1 MVKVLKQN
9 KGLFHAELQLTDVF
23 FNHYKEI
30 NIQSKLAKNLINY
43 IRGFDLIDFNIKF
56 EFIINISKN
65 DGQAD
70 GQTTF

>member
-1 MVKVLKQN
+1 M
-9 KGLFHAELQLTDVF
+9 
-23 FNHYKEI
+23 
-30 NIQSKLAKNLINY
+30 NY

-56 EFIINISKN
+56 EYIINTSKY